1 MQKRIVRRP
10 TGLWLETL
18 SSATVPACSHGTG
31 SPLRFPLRSPH
42 SSAGTQILSVT
53 VKTVCSPSFRL
64 TRTHFR
70 SSIFHHT
77 LRPLTTHH
85 TYIAGR
91 VSSVSS
97 LKTEMEFYKSPLS
110 CSRSF
115 NKEYRRRVRS
125 LATAVCSAA
134 FVPTSSTFSLARVT
148 AVYSRFRCSMI

>member
-53 VKTVCSPSFRL
+53 VKTVCSPSFRQTHTSVVSL
-64 TRTHFR
+64 TSNTLQPLTK
-70 SSIFHHT
+70 HHT
-77 LRPLTTHH
+77 D
-85 TYIAGR
+85 IAGR
-91 VSSVSS
+91 ASSVSS
-97 LKTEMEFYKSPLS
+97 HKTETEFYKSPLS

-115 NKEYRRRVRS
+115 NREYRRRVRS

>member
-53 VKTVCSPSFRL
+53 VKTVCSPSFRQ
-64 TRTHFR
+64 THT
-70 SSIFHHT
+70 STVSLASHT
-77 LRPLTTHH
+77 PTVDH
-85 TYIAGR
+85 TPHGYCAGR
-91 VSSVSS
+91 ASSVSS
-97 LKTEMEFYKSPLS
+97 HKTETEFYKSPVS

-115 NKEYRRRVRS
+115 NREYRRRVRS

>member
-1 MQKRIVRRP
+1 MVGNAFICNSPCLQSRHRKPASISTPQPAQQRGNTNSFSNCKNSLLSLLP
-10 TGLWLETL
+10 TNANSL
-18 SSATVPACSHGTG
+18 
-31 SPLRFPLRSPH
+31 
-42 SSAGTQILSVT
+42 
-53 VKTVCSPSFRL
+53 
-64 TRTHFR
+64 R

-85 TYIAGR
+85 TDTAGR

-97 LKTEMEFYKSPLS
+97 HKTETEFYKSPLS

-115 NKEYRRRVRS
+115 NREYRRRVRS